1 MIETVTKYG
10 DSSKK
15 NEKGVERVEP
25 REMIRVETDTGACII
40 FTFEDLRNNGPKRT
54 QFRSQIIP

>member
-15 NEKGVERVEP
+15 NEKGVAP
-25 REMIRVETDTGACII
+25 REMIRVETDTGARII
-40 FTFEDLRNNGPKRT
+40 FTFEAFRNYGPKRT
-54 QFRSQIIP
+54 HFYWKND